1 MVGSSLKL
9 TLAMAALLVF
19 ATGCS
24 SMLPGTPAPEH
35 ILNRCAPAS
44 KPCPR
49 ECPDFPLPPGGPY
62 LTTPGIHAP
71 LNAGVTAGPTNG
83 GGEISV
89 KQK

>member
-9 TLAMAALLVF
+9 TLAMAVLVAV
-19 ATGCS
+19 ATGCNG
-24 SMLPGTPAPEH
+24 PQGPPVPPEH
-35 ILNRCAPAS
+35 LFNRCPPGP

-71 LNAGVTAGPTNG
+71 LNPAIAPAEPVG
-83 GGEISV
+83 GGELSV

>member
-9 TLAMAALLVF
+9 MLATVALLVL
-19 ATGCS
+19 TVGCS
-24 SMLPGTPAPEH
+24 GPKGPSVPEYAF
-35 ILNRCAPAS
+35 NRCPPGP

-71 LNAGVTAGPTNG
+71 LNAGVGAGVPNG